1 MANFSKYT
9 RPGTPNL
16 FAHYDR
22 NLSNNSNKDIDS
34 SRTHLNYNLAQTGNQ
49 NELLSE
55 RLSQVK
61 CLKRKDVN
69 VLGSWVVT
77 LPKDYQGEEK
87 AFFKAT
93 YDFLETKYGKKNV
106 ISAYVHKD
114 EKQPHLHFAFVPVVL
129 DKNKNIEK
137 VSAKE
142 CVTKLD
148 LISFHTDLQNYLE
161 KTLGQEVHILNGAT
175 VEGNLTV
182 RELKIQAKE
191 ETLQAREAEAEAFEK
206 SKKITEDYVKT
217 LDEPVKPLP
226 KLVNISNIG
235 TVEALAKN
243 FPTKKTGTFSH
254 ENPYEYGNR
263 MTNNIFS
270 WLQEKFYDPLKDK
283 CNKLLQAVKDLKKDN
298 ELKNSRINTLERENR
313 ALNLSVDKVVEERL
327 ESRSKALVE
336 RSVANLQAEN
346 KKLYGTIY
354 TDRITWTTEQ
364 GIKCNAKTGILTYA
378 SKTTDELMRFRN
390 MTPSQFRNWYDRQN
404 DIGYDR

>member
-191 ETLQAREAEAEAFEK
+191 ETLQAREADFEK

>member
-191 ETLQAREAEAEAFEK
+191 ETLQAREAEAAAFEK

-313 ALNLSVDKVVEERL
+313 ALNL
-327 ESRSKALVE
+327 
-336 RSVANLQAEN
+336 
-346 KKLYGTIY
+346 
-354 TDRITWTTEQ
+354 
-364 GIKCNAKTGILTYA
+364 
-378 SKTTDELMRFRN
+378 
-390 MTPSQFRNWYDRQN
+390 
-404 DIGYDR
+404 